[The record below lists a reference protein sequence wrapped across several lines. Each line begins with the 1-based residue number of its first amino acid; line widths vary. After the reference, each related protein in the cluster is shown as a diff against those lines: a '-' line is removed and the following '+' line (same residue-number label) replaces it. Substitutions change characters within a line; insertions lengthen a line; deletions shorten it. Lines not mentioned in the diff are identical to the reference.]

1 MRTIDAFSGVGGM
14 ALALR
19 GYLEPVVYCEL
30 DAACRAVL
38 AKQMALGAIDP
49 APVHC
54 DVRDLYARAHP
65 ADRAAATR
73 LAAAL
78 RSAGGDADEEI
89 AALLHDTAKGRT
101 GLLARI
107 VHVLEGSP
115 HGGAARGPV
124 GAQRQRLREHAT
136 RVVTIAREAG
146 ASPRSVAILTDLAE
160 LEANGVVRSA
170 GDGAAARLFLL
181 DSGGHA

>member
-1 MRTIDAFSGVGGM
+1 MSTAHRVTQVAAHLAAVAREWLLAPLGG
-14 ALALR
+14 APA
-19 GYLEPVVYCEL
+19 G
-30 DAACRAVL
+30 AAGGQRLVD
-38 AKQMALGAIDP
+38 LGASR
-49 APVHC
+49 AL
-54 DVRDLYARAHP
+54 RDLYARAHP

-78 RSAGGDADEEI
+78 RRAGGDADEEI

-115 HGGAARGPV
+115 HGGAARGPL
-124 GAQRQRLREHAT
+124 GAQRQRLHEHAT